1 MQAEII
7 IFGEINLSQKT
18 KEKFLFNMWNLDG
31 RGGYTKV
38 QWGLL
43 EMMKG
48 ERSRGNKKSK
58 SRGDDGKST
67 QSACLQTSQ
76 QTCLLYTI
84 IYTEIPA
91 KVRLINDKI

>member
-1 MQAEII
+1 M
-7 IFGEINLSQKT
+7 G
-18 KEKFLFNMWNLDG
+18 NLDG
-31 RGGYTKV
+31 RGYMKV

-67 QSACLQTSQ
+67 RSARLQMSQ
-76 QTCLLYTI
+76 ETCLLYTI
-84 IYTEIPA
+84 IYIGIQS
-91 KVRLINDKI
+91 KVRLISDKI

>member
-1 MQAEII
+1 M
-7 IFGEINLSQKT
+7 
-18 KEKFLFNMWNLDG
+18 
-31 RGGYTKV
+31 KV

-48 ERSRGNKKSK
+48 ERSRGNKKNK

-67 QSACLQTSQ
+67 QSACLQMSQ
-76 QTCLLYTI
+76 QTCLLYII
-84 IYTEIPA
+84 IYIEIQS

>member
-1 MQAEII
+1 M
-7 IFGEINLSQKT
+7 
-18 KEKFLFNMWNLDG
+18 
-31 RGGYTKV
+31 KV

-58 SRGDDGKST
+58 SRGKST
-67 QSACLQTSQ
+67 QSACLQMSQ

-84 IYTEIPA
+84 IYIEIPS